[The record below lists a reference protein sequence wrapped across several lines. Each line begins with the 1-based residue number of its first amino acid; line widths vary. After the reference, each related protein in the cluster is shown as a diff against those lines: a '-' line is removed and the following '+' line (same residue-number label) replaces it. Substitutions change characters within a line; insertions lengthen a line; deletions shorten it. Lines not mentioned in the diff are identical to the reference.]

1 MSETNQPNQTVASQN
16 ANLQN
21 LQNQAN
27 DTVVQYD
34 EFTQN
39 LVTAML
45 GVQISFIKPE
55 KQTEMVD
62 KCKTI
67 FKDFMYGYFSENF
80 TQVDLIRLKHAQ
92 QQDGMF
98 DKFPDLAPKFEQA
111 YQEFLKQLE
120 ISWNDAPADEKTDA

>member
-1 MSETNQPNQTVASQN
+1 MSDNNQTNSAP
-16 ANLQN
+16 A
-21 LQNQAN
+21 
-27 DTVVQYD
+27 TQYD

-45 GVQISFIKPE
+45 GVQIAYIKPE
-55 KQTEMVD
+55 KQDEMVE

-80 TQVDLIRLKHAQ
+80 SQVDLIRLKAAQ
-92 QQDGMF
+92 AQAGMF
-98 DKFPDLAPKFEQA
+98 EKFPDLVPKFEQA

-120 ISWNDAPADEKTDA
+120 LSWQDQPEEAQKAE